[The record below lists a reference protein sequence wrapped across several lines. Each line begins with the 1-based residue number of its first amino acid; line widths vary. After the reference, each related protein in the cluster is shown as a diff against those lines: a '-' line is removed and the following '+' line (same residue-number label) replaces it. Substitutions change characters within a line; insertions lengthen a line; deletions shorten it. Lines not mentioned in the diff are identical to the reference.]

1 MATKGKPQY
10 NYINNE
16 TLKDN
21 ILECFNK
28 YLYILGFDEQ
38 GIDSSNERKPRYI
51 THNQINYILRQIYN
65 DILKPNKS
73 LFNNQKSILN
83 YDDIEQLNIIA
94 NIFIDICTK
103 FNKSL
108 GLMSFSFL
116 SGIDYTTLIEWL
128 NDKTVNPK
136 RSAILKTVQE
146 SHKAIHISLLNE
158 SGLGQVA
165 VANND
170 IETGLQW
177 QQQAGSGISANA
189 VYILPS
195 ERVDKLKLQKDDQ
208 ALSVN
213 KV

>member
-177 QQQAGSGISANA
+177 QQNTTQGINANA

-195 ERVDKLKLQKDDQ
+195 ERVDKLKLTKEDHEET
-208 ALSVN
+208 
-213 KV
+213 

>member
-10 NYINNE
+10 NYINTE
-16 TLKDN
+16 SLKDN

-28 YLYILGFDEQ
+28 HLYILGFDDQ
-38 GIDSSNERKPRYI
+38 GIDNSNERKPRYI

-65 DILKPNKS
+65 DILKPNKP

-177 QQQAGSGISANA
+177 QQQARSGISANA

-195 ERVDKLKLQKDDQ
+195 ERVDKLKLTKDDQ
-208 ALSVN
+208 EKVVN

>member
-65 DILKPNKS
+65 DILKPNKK
-73 LFNNQKSILN
+73 LFNNQKSILD

-94 NIFIDICTK
+94 DIFIDICTK

-177 QQQAGSGISANA
+177 QQNATQGINANA

-195 ERVDKLKLQKDDQ
+195 ERVDKLKLTADDQ
-208 ALSVN
+208 G
-213 KV
+213 KK

>member
-1 MATKGKPQY
+1 MATKGKPQF

-28 YLYILGFDEQ
+28 HLYELGFDEQ
-38 GIDSSNERKPRYI
+38 GIDNSNERKPRYI

-65 DILKPNKS
+65 DILKPNKP
-73 LFNNQKSILN
+73 LFNNQKSILD

-94 NIFIDICTK
+94 DIFIDICTR

-128 NDKTVNPK
+128 NDKTVNSK
-136 RSAILKTVQE
+136 RSAILNTVRE

-177 QQQAGSGISANA
+177 QQNATQGINANA

-195 ERVDKLKLQKDDQ
+195 ERVDKLKLTKDDQ
-208 ALSVN
+208 G
-213 KV
+213 KK